1 MILRPLT
8 CLMSLAILAATFA
21 GTPNTATASE
31 YRIDPAHSFI
41 QFRTKHVG
49 ISWLIGRFNRF
60 EGQMTYD
67 PDAGQAYQSIE
78 ITIDAAS
85 LDTNHSERDRHLR
98 SPQFFNVDEHPE
110 VTFVSTG
117 YEGDKSGG
125 VLSGDLTLLDV
136 TRNVSF
142 NVSKIAEG
150 NDPWGGYRAGFE
162 GEYVVTPAEFGMNYR
177 LGPGAETVE
186 VQLFIEAIRQ

>member
-1 MILRPLT
+1 MRIIT
-8 CLMSLAILAATFA
+8 NLMSLAILAAALA
-21 GTPNTATASE
+21 GTPTSASAAE
-31 YRIDPAHSFI
+31 YRIDTAHSFI
-41 QFRTKHVG
+41 QFRTKHLG

-78 ITIDAAS
+78 VTIDAKS
-85 LDTNHSERDRHLR
+85 LDTNHAERDRHLR
-98 SPQFFNVDEHPE
+98 GRQFFNVDEHPE

-117 YEGDKSGG
+117 YDGDRTGG
-125 VLSGDLTLLDV
+125 VLSGDLTLLGM

-142 NVSKIAEG
+142 SVTRIAEG

-162 GEYVVTPAEFGMNYR
+162 GEYAFAPAEFGMNYR

-186 VQLFIEAIRQ
+186 VQLFIEAVRQ